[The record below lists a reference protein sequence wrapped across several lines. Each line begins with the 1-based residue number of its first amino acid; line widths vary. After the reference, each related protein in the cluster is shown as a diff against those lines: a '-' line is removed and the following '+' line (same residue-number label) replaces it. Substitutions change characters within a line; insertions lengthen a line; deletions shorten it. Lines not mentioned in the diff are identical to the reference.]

1 MPTPSPR
8 AEEKVYSTFTVG
20 LSQFFNLSSLVRR
33 WSNCWIRS
41 WRTERTALGE
51 SQDCSLVARGWSRIL
66 FLVLLLYDCREAS
79 KIDWKLDADEDEDA
93 DEEAMKETGMMSR
106 MMSGH
111 AVLSPVRE
119 RTTSQ

>member
-79 KIDWKLDADEDEDA
+79 KIDWKLDEDEDE
-93 DEEAMKETGMMSR
+93 DEEAMKER
-106 MMSGH
+106 
-111 AVLSPVRE
+111 LPFPV
-119 RTTSQ
+119 TTTNAAT